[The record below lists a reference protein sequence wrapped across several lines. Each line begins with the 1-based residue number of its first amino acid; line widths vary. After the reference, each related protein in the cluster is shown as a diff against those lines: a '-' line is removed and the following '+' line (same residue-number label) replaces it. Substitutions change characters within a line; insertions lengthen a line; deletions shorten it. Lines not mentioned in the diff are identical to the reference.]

1 MKEKGV
7 VCWHTS
13 TAASNLM
20 VLRTTEGSPAS
31 SATSAGFPSHLSL
44 FDKANEASIFAVGS
58 LVPSNSQVSHGGRLG
73 FCFLIQAAWGLN
85 GGIYRRL
92 RAKRSR
98 ACQPIKGRHRTH
110 SGCGQGSNARV
121 QAPM

>member
-31 SATSAGFPSHLSL
+31 SATSAGFPSHLSF
-44 FDKANEASIFAVGS
+44 FDKANEASIFAVGEPGAFQFSGVPWREAGILFFDSGS
-58 LVPSNSQVSHGGRLG
+58 LGTE
-73 FCFLIQAAWGLN
+73 
-85 GGIYRRL
+85 RRDL
-92 RAKRSR
+92 
-98 ACQPIKGRHRTH
+98 
-110 SGCGQGSNARV
+110 
-121 QAPM
+121 